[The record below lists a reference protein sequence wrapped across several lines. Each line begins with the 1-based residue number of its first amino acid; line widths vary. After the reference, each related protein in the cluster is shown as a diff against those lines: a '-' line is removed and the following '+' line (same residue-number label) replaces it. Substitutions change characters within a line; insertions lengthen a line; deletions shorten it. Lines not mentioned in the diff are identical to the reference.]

1 MFLNKN
7 DSYLC
12 INDLKMTTEDIKN
25 KLTERGLKVTPQRM
39 AILEAIYSLK
49 NHPTAENIIDYIKK
63 MHPNI
68 ATGTVYKVLG
78 ALVDNRLVK
87 KVKTEKDIM
96 RYDGV
101 MESHHHLYCMESDV
115 IKDYVDEELDELLR
129 NYFEKKNLPGFK
141 IEDIVLEVKGTFE
154 K

>member
-1 MFLNKN
+1 M
-7 DSYLC
+7 S
-12 INDLKMTTEDIKN
+12 INDVKMTTEDIKN

-39 AILEAIYSLK
+39 AILEAIYNLK

-101 MESHHHLYCMESDV
+101 MESHHHLYCKESDL
-115 IKDYVDEELDELLR
+115 IKDYVDEELDELLQ
-129 NYFEKKNLPGFK
+129 NYFKRKNLPDFK
-141 IEDIVLEVKGTFE
+141 IEDIVLQIKGTFD
-154 K
+154 KY